1 MGMVEEQSL
10 VMALMS
16 ENEGGTAEV
25 LTNPVDERIEDPISN
40 SNTKTTKK
48 TKSILWCLAG
58 PKEIS
63 F

>member
-1 MGMVEEQSL
+1 MGMIVEQSL
-10 VMALMS
+10 VMALTS

-40 SNTKTTKK
+40 SNTKTTMFIKMLISH
-48 TKSILWCLAG
+48 SILNR
-58 PKEIS
+58 